1 MNEIL
6 GMLSGILIVAVGLV
20 WVILAVF
27 LIILGIIYF
36 FCPCLYFYEESTKNA
51 VKFDYESY
59 LRWRKKYPEDWEVKI
74 HYHHLREAK
83 SPYCFTIWNKISET
97 YVDVG
102 RWGYVREYFKQR
114 KKDKHI
120 AKMLDEVAKDELSSI
135 VQEKTNNLNYNYE
148 KKVEGLE
155 KQDETSRPQSL

>member
-6 GMLSGILIVAVGLV
+6 AMVGGILGVIVGLSSIV
-20 WVILAVF
+20 LTIY

-36 FCPCLYFYEESTKNA
+36 FCPCLYFYKESVKNA

-74 HYHHLREAK
+74 HYYRPKEAK
-83 SPYCFTIWNKISET
+83 SPYHFTIWSKISNT

-102 RWGYVREYFKQR
+102 RWNYVREYFAQR
-114 KKDKHI
+114 KKDKRTR
-120 AKMLDEVAKDELSSI
+120 KELNKVAQDELSSI
-135 VQEKTNNLNYNYE
+135 MQEKRKDLNQNYNRRF
-148 KKVEGLE
+148 
-155 KQDETSRPQSL
+155 QDE

>member
-6 GMLSGILIVAVGLV
+6 AMLGGILGVTVGLAC
-20 WVILAVF
+20 VILAVF

-36 FCPCLYFYEESTKNA
+36 FCPCLYFYEDSIKNA

-74 HYHHLREAK
+74 HYHFSKEAK
-83 SPYCFTIWNKISET
+83 GPYYFTIWNKISET

-102 RWGYVREYFKQR
+102 RWNYVREYFTQR
-114 KKDKHI
+114 KKDKRI
-120 AKMLDEVAKDELSSI
+120 KKELSRVAQDELNS
-135 VQEKTNNLNYNYE
+135 VMREKMNDLKYNYT
-148 KKVEGLE
+148 KKVGGT
-155 KQDETSRPQSL
+155 DEAR